1 MESLDGFHFFSR
13 AYPGTLLFMDGLDSL
28 RFQDLDRFFSQDVGS
43 DFGFRGFSGFR
54 IFSFSGFWI
63 FIGLAL
69 QRDRMLR
76 FFWFLDLHYLFQTRF
91 FCFWFFW
98 ILIRV
103 FQWIWFVFVA

>member
-1 MESLDGFHFFSR
+1 MESLDGFHFF
-13 AYPGTLLFMDGLDSL
+13 PGLPWHSAFHGWFGLS